1 MENKIISKWLG
12 CNEETDEFVIIKYEL
27 QQLKWLVLNITTF
40 LVISE
45 ILFGAEY
52 GIIFLVS
59 FVPIR
64 RMAGGYHADTRWN
77 CYLVSNIIY
86 IINLILIKK
95 SVLNM
100 TNMIVCSIITGFL
113 IVFLAPIDNKN
124 NRLKRN
130 EKKVIKQKCIKAV
143 VVGEI
148 VMIIAYLMRINIIF
162 QTIFWD
168 LITVLTLQLVGII
181 KNFSDINDIKAI

>member
-1 MENKIISKWLG
+1 MENKIIFKWLG

-40 LVISE
+40 LAISE

-168 LITVLTLQLVGII
+168 LITVLALQLVGII